1 MSKDP
6 KKTAQAAGP
15 VVYCGP
21 TIPGVAVQ
29 FTTYTNGVPTALEE
43 ATKETRSWAAWWS
56 PWSSCRRSGTSSTPG
71 PGAITPCTARPRGT
85 AKGGRTKWRIFT
97 AYTTARS
104 TPA

>member
-6 KKTAQAAGP
+6 KKTTQAAGP

-43 ATKETRSWAAWWS
+43 AAKKNQVLGGLVVPLEHL
-56 PWSSCRRSGTSSTPG
+56 PEVRRQFHA
-71 PGAITPCTARPRGT
+71 GAGRYYTLYCKAH
-85 AKGGRTKWRIFT
+85 KGGRTK
-97 AYTTARS
+97 
-104 TPA
+104 

>member
-21 TIPGVAVQ
+21 TIHGVAVQ

-43 ATKETRSWAAWWS
+43 ATKEN
-56 PWSSCRRSGTSSTPG
+56 PVLGGMVVPLEQLPEVRRQFHT
-71 PGAITPCTARPRGT
+71 GA
-85 AKGGRTKWRIFT
+85 GRY
-97 AYTTARS
+97 YTLYRKAQGNG
-104 TPA
+104 

>member
-6 KKTAQAAGP
+6 KKTTQAAGP

-43 ATKETRSWAAWWS
+43 ATKENPVLGGLVVPLEQLPEVGA
-56 PWSSCRRSGTSSTPG
+56 SSTPG

>member
-29 FTTYTNGVPTALEE
+29 YTTYTNG
-43 ATKETRSWAAWWS
+43 
-56 PWSSCRRSGTSSTPG
+56 
-71 PGAITPCTARPRGT
+71 
-85 AKGGRTKWRIFT
+85 
-97 AYTTARS
+97 
-104 TPA
+104 TPAALAEAVKEKPALGGLVGPLDQLPEVRRQFHAGAGRYYTLYRKVQGNG